1 MSDSA
6 VNTETS
12 NRPVNSVGGL
22 KTPHNQGTFATP
34 IFGRLLTAMVTPF
47 AADGSVDE
55 AQTVKLAEYLV
66 DNGHDGLVVCG
77 TTGEY
82 STMTDDENERV
93 FQIVKDAVGHRAK
106 IVAGVGSN
114 DTAHTIELAR
124 RADKVG
130 VDGLLVVTPYYNK
143 PTQAGVFAHYQAV
156 AKTSDTPIMVYDIPG
171 RSAIPIE
178 PDTYRRMAE
187 IDSIV
192 AVKDAKADFGAAS
205 EVMATTDLQYYSG
218 DDGLTLPWMSVGAV
232 GLVSVTAHVAPQL
245 FRELID
251 AVVAQDLVT
260 AQRVHLLLTPIV
272 RATMSRAPGCVSA
285 KQILSWQGVL
295 GTPVVRLP
303 HVLSEPAVVEAMRSD
318 LRDSVIAHSIQNS

>member
-1 MSDSA
+1 MNKNVIIGSMTALITPFKEGKLDEQTYSKLIKRQIANGISA
-6 VNTETS
+6 VV
-12 NRPVNSVGGL
+12 PV
-22 KTPHNQGTFATP
+22 
-34 IFGRLLTAMVTPF
+34 
-47 AADGSVDE
+47 
-55 AQTVKLAEYLV
+55 
-66 DNGHDGLVVCG
+66 G
-77 TTGEY
+77 TTGE
-82 STMTDDENERV
+82 SATLTHDEHRVCIEIAVDACKGTD
-93 FQIVKDAVGHRAK
+93 VKVL
-106 IVAGVGSN
+106 AGAGSN
-114 DTAHTIELAR
+114 ATHEAIGLAQFAQAHG
-124 RADKVG
+124 ADGILSVA
-130 VDGLLVVTPYYNK
+130 PYYNK